1 MSAKILTPGGRL
13 ELNEI
18 PRENSRMSNVY
29 LSQIYDVDEDEKR
42 VSVAMPFKEGRLIVL
57 SVGMHFDAYFYA
69 KNGLY
74 HSRVVVVERYKSNNL
89 YGLVMELKTPLKK
102 VQRRQYFRYQTL
114 KPLRYVTVDD
124 DMAELIRK
132 LGTLPE
138 GHDNIQLSEGS
149 TLDIS
154 GGGMRFAGQHL
165 EVGSK
170 VYVEF
175 DYFMMGRPRMLK
187 ATAVV
192 ISSEAPLNR
201 HDIYHNRIRFEY
213 VNPDE
218 RESLIRYIFEEER
231 KDRQNERRG

>member
-1 MSAKILTPGGRL
+1 MTASILTPGGRL
-13 ELNEI
+13 ELNTI
-18 PRENSRMSNVY
+18 SKDNSKTTAY
-29 LSQIYDVDEDEKR
+29 FSQIYDVDEDEKR

-69 KNGLY
+69 KNGMY

-89 YGLVMELKTPLKK
+89 YGLIMELKTPLKK

-114 KPLRYVTVDD
+114 KPLRYAAIDNDT
-124 DMAELIRK
+124 AELVK
-132 LGTLPE
+132 QSGTLPE
-138 GHDNIQLSEGS
+138 VHENIELLEGS

-154 GGGMRFAGQHL
+154 GGGMRFAGQRL
-165 EVGSK
+165 ESGGI

-175 DYFMMGRPRMLK
+175 DYFMMGRPRILK

-192 ISSEAPLNR
+192 ISSDNPPSR
-201 HDIYHNRIRFEY
+201 RDIYHNRIRFEY
-213 VNPDE
+213 INPDE

-231 KDRQNERRG
+231 KDRQNERRV